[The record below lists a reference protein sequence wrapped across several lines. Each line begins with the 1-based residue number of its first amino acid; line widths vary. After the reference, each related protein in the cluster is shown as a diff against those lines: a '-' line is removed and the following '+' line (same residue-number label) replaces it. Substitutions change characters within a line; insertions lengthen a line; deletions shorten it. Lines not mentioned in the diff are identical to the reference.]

1 MKNFAIKLVW
11 FTSAYVFFFAVLNQ
25 TNVDLRIIMSLHIV
39 GMFLIPYLTYTVL
52 TDNYKTDKTFK
63 DWYEDHPMNTLN
75 EDEEH

>member
-1 MKNFAIKLVW
+1 
-11 FTSAYVFFFAVLNQ
+11 
-25 TNVDLRIIMSLHIV
+25 MSLHIV

-75 EDEEH
+75 EDEDH